1 MSISEDHISSKNPR
15 TMNVEPH
22 WPSMF
27 ALAIEVVS
35 KQIDKDC
42 GRDFVIEMLEFGKR
56 LEATQ

>member
-1 MSISEDHISSKNPR
+1 MSISEDNISSKNPR
-15 TMNVEPH
+15 TMNVVPH

>member
-1 MSISEDHISSKNPR
+1 MSISEDNISSKNPR

-35 KQIDKDC
+35 KQRDK
-42 GRDFVIEMLEFGKR
+42 
-56 LEATQ
+56 EATEHAIKQASKQT

>member
-1 MSISEDHISSKNPR
+1 MSSTNPR
-15 TMNVEPH
+15 TMNLEPH

-27 ALAIEVVS
+27 KLAIEIVN
-35 KQIDKDC
+35 KQIDKDS

>member
-1 MSISEDHISSKNPR
+1 
-15 TMNVEPH
+15 MNVEPH